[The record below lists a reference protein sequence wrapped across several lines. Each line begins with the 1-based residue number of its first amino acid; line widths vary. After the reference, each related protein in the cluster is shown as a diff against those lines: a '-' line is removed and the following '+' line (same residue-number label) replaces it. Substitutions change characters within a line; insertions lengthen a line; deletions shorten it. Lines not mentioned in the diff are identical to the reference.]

1 MTSELYYGNILIG
14 SITDIKSDFPN
25 LCGYFNLLLKPID
38 IISSQITEYINF
50 SPELIEFYLN
60 TCEIDQKAENILLE
74 KENLYQNLI
83 DSNEWKL
90 VDLKGEVTKILI
102 PTFDKEGIITLRF
115 NI

>member
-1 MTSELYYGNILIG
+1 M
-14 SITDIKSDFPN
+14 
-25 LCGYFNLLLKPID
+25 
-38 IISSQITEYINF
+38 Q
-50 SPELIEFYLN
+50 
-60 TCEIDQKAENILLE
+60 